1 MLLWWVPIVGWAL
14 AQPPEG
20 AEERSQ
26 VSGLRSQE
34 ASFLSSDPAVHL
46 PLSILS
52 GPNTGLAQ
60 AGLLENKPR

>member
-14 AQPPEG
+14 AQPSEG

-26 VSGLRSQE
+26 VGLRSQE

-60 AGLLENKPR
+60 AGLLKNKPQ